1 MPAIRRSAV
10 AVAAVAV
17 ALAPATALGITSTG
31 FADDGQHPNVGAMLT
46 RLGDGSYAQV
56 CSVTLVS
63 PTVVVTAS
71 HCTSFVA
78 ADTLPDFVTFD
89 ETLTAAPNV
98 IAATPVTNPLYRRG
112 YRDDVSVMV
121 LAQPVTGIAP
131 ASLPPA
137 GYLETVG
144 LRQSTRLTTVGY
156 GTQEQRIGGGPPTFP
171 DTTGRGYGIGA
182 FNSLTKEWISMSQV
196 PALGDSGACYGDSGG
211 PTFLGA
217 APADGD
223 TVVAV
228 TSTGDTPCYATNV
241 SSRTDSP
248 SARAFLSRFG
258 L

>member
-10 AVAAVAV
+10 AVAVAAL
-17 ALAPATALGITSTG
+17 ALAPAAALGITTTG
-31 FADDGQHPNVGAMLT
+31 FADNGLHPNVGAMLT
-46 RLGDGSYAQV
+46 RLDDGSYAQV

-78 ADTLPDFVTFD
+78 ADTRPDFVTFD
-89 ETLTAAPNV
+89 ETLTAAPAV

-121 LAQPVTGIAP
+121 LARPVTGITP
-131 ASLPPA
+131 ALLPPL
-137 GYLETVG
+137 GYLDTAG

-171 DTTGRGYGIGA
+171 DTTGRGYGIGG
-182 FNSLTKEWISMSQV
+182 FNSLTKEWLSMSQV

-241 SSRTDSP
+241 SSRTDTP
-248 SARAFLSRFG
+248 SARALLSRFG